1 MANDEREGGKLESA
15 VEEEDR
21 SEPQE
26 PPTLLTWTK
35 HVAPTVREQT
45 LHLSPHKREE
55 RKCSSSPLEGR
66 GVPVSLEK
74 EDDDLENELDAG
86 VEKTVGYP
94 NLGCEDGPLV
104 LKQEK

>member
-45 LHLSPHKREE
+45 LHLSPHRCEE
-55 RKCSSSPLEGR
+55 GQCSSSPLEGG
-66 GVPVSLEK
+66 GVPVILDK
-74 EDDDLENELDAG
+74 EDAELKSELDAG
-86 VEKTVGYP
+86 VEKPIGHP
-94 NLGCEDGPLV
+94 SLGCEDGPLV
-104 LKQEK
+104 LNQEK